1 MRVRLLAVLFA
12 AALAALN
19 VSSVFAST
27 GGGGGTDLGLESITI
42 SGGTVIAKTGQ
53 VTLAGSVTCTQDL
66 DASVSVDLAQV
77 VGRLNTIR
85 GSGFT
90 SVSCLAAVGSA
101 SFTVSFFADFGKF
114 APGSARVDAFAE
126 TGFCND
132 VDCFFDDAAFGPA
145 SIRLVGSRG

>member
-12 AALAALN
+12 AALATLN
-19 VSSVFAST
+19 VSTVFADT
-27 GGGGGTDLGLESITI
+27 GGGGGADLGLESMTI
-42 SGGTVIAKTGQ
+42 SGGTVIARTGQ
-53 VTLAGSVTCTQDL
+53 VTLAGSITCTQDL
-66 DASVSVDLAQV
+66 DASVFVDIAQV

-85 GSGFT
+85 GFGYT

-114 APGSARVDAFAE
+114 APGSARVEGFAE
-126 TGFCND
+126 TVSCDD